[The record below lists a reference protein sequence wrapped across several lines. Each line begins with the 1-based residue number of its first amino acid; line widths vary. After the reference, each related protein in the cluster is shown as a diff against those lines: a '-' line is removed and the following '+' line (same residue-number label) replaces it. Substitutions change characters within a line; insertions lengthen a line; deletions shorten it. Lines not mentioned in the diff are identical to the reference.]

1 LAGLSALCGIVAPRL
16 EFSPVMRR
24 WVELLEYLAIA
35 MVFPLCSWI
44 VGLYSYVR
52 ALRL

>member
-1 LAGLSALCGIVAPRL
+1 
-16 EFSPVMRR
+16 MRR

-35 MVFPLCSWI
+35 MVFPLCFWI